1 MTTTVTLDDGTSTS
15 FSGPR
20 PDRDYGCTEE
30 SAGCF
35 VVRFDFGDPSIS
47 SSLTYEFMTYVRSD
61 DPTDYDLIST
71 SFPPDLTTGSYTF
84 CVEGQGLAR
93 EPTPAPTVSSVPT
106 SVPTVPPSRTPTAGP
121 TVPPTPDPTLAPS
134 PLPSFAPTLQPSPA
148 PSTTPTA
155 LPTPVPSAAC
165 PAPTADW
172 IRVSTRYFPAAADWG
187 GVTITQTL
195 LDGTRRR
202 LGDGRLLQTGGA
214 RRLATALTDATI
226 YDAVDAW
233 LTDAAAAE
241 STYGHISTWDRPGHE
256 HADLFTWLVWGL

>member
-35 VVRFDFGDPSIS
+35 VVTFDFGDPSIS

-71 SFPPDLTTGSYTF
+71 SFPPDLSTGSYTF

-134 PLPSFAPTLQPSPA
+134 PLPSFAPTLPPSP
-148 PSTTPTA
+148 
-155 LPTPVPSAAC
+155 
-165 PAPTADW
+165 
-172 IRVSTRYFPAAADWG
+172 
-187 GVTITQTL
+187 
-195 LDGTRRR
+195 RRR
-202 LGDGRLLQTGGA
+202 RRRRRCRRPSPRRRAPRRRPTGSACRRATSPRRRTGA
-214 RRLATALTDATI
+214 A
-226 YDAVDAW
+226 
-233 LTDAAAAE
+233 
-241 STYGHISTWDRPGHE
+241 
-256 HADLFTWLVWGL
+256 